1 MKGTKALQEGVTI
14 ALQALMESKVRTG
27 LTILGVGIGVLVV
40 VAMAAVIQGV
50 NSSFDVLVEASG
62 ANTFYVTRAYGV
74 EMSTGLEEDDPTWRR
89 RPPIAPRFA
98 RSLEALSTIA
108 NSYASADLSWLPSK
122 LSAGSN
128 ETDASIMAVPSD
140 FMQTDAGDIMT
151 GRFYTKSEE
160 AAGRPVAV
168 IDSSAAY
175 DLFAPLEA
183 VGRTMRIGDQA
194 FTVVGVYKAP
204 PNLFASLGGSRVFVP
219 FSTAQKYLLKNVRW
233 VSFDELVWITVVAK
247 PVVNMTRAIDQVTG
261 RLRALRGLGPGDE
274 NNFDIVTQDTMMDL
288 WNQLTAALFAVMF
301 ALSSVGLM
309 VGGIGVIA
317 VMVVSVTERTRE
329 IGIRKALGATKRDI
343 MWQFLVEAVT
353 LTTVG
358 GAFGLAAGA
367 IIAWALNTFTPVPA
381 VIPLWSIFMA
391 IAAAA
396 FTGIVFGL
404 FPAVR
409 AARLDPVHA
418 LRYE

>member
-14 ALQALMESKVRTG
+14 ALQSLRQSKVRTG

-108 NSYASADLSWLPSK
+108 NSYASADLSWLSSK
-122 LSAGSN
+122 LSAGGN
-128 ETDASIMAVPSD
+128 ETDASILAVPSD
-140 FMQTDAGDIMT
+140 YMQTDAGDIVS
-151 GRFYTKSEE
+151 GRFYTKTEE
-160 AAGRPVAV
+160 EAGRPVAV
-168 IDSSAAY
+168 IDSSAAHA
-175 DLFAPLEA
+175 LFAPLDA
-183 VGRTMRIGDQA
+183 VGRKMRIGDQA
-194 FTVVGVYKAP
+194 FTVVGVYKSP
-204 PNLFASLGGSRVFVP
+204 PNLFASLGDARVFVP

-261 RLRALRGLGPGDE
+261 RLRALRGLGPGE
-274 NNFDIVTQDTMMDL
+274 
-288 WNQLTAALFAVMF
+288 
-301 ALSSVGLM
+301 
-309 VGGIGVIA
+309 GVIA

-343 MWQFLVEAVT
+343 MWQFLVEAAT

-358 GAFGLAAGA
+358 GAFGLAVGA
-367 IIAWALNTFTPVPA
+367 IVAWVLNTFTPVRSPGSSSA
-381 VIPLWSIFMA
+381 CSPQCERPVSIRWRLCA
-391 IAAAA
+391 
-396 FTGIVFGL
+396 TNR
-404 FPAVR
+404 VR
-409 AARLDPVHA
+409 
-418 LRYE
+418 

>member
-1 MKGTKALQEGVTI
+1 MTGRALQEGVTI
-14 ALQALMESKVRTG
+14 ALQALRQSKVRTG

-50 NSSFDVLVEASG
+50 NKSFDVLVEASG
-62 ANTFYVTRAYGV
+62 ANTFYVVRAYGV

-89 RPPIAPRFA
+89 RPPIAARFA
-98 RSLEALSTIA
+98 RSLEALSSVTNA
-108 NSYASADLSWLPSK
+108 YASADLSWLPQK
-122 LSAGSN
+122 LRAGGN
-128 ETDASIMAVPSD
+128 ETDAAILAVPSD
-140 FMQTDAGDIMT
+140 FMQTDPGDIVT
-151 GRFYTKSEE
+151 GRFYTKVEE
-160 AAGRPVAV
+160 EAGRPVAV

-183 VGRTMRIGDQA
+183 VGKTIRIGSQS
-194 FTVVGVYKAP
+194 FKVIGVYKQP
-204 PNLFASLGGSRVFVP
+204 PNLFASLGSNRVFVP
-219 FSTAQKYLLKNVRW
+219 FATAQKYLLKNVRW
-233 VSFDELVWITVVAK
+233 ISFDELVWITVVAK
-247 PVVNMTRAIDQVTG
+247 PVVSVTRAIDQVTG
-261 RLRALRGLGPGDE
+261 RLRALRGVGPGEE
-274 NNFDIVTQDTMMDL
+274 NDFDIVTQESMTDL
-288 WNQLTAALFAVMF
+288 WNQLTAVLFAVMF

-329 IGIRKALGATKRDI
+329 IGIRKALGATRRDI
-343 MWQFLVEAVT
+343 LWQFLVEAVT

-367 IIAWALNTFTPVPA
+367 LIAWSLNTFTPVPA
-381 VIPLWSIFMA
+381 VIPIWSIFMA
-391 IAAAA
+391 IAAAG

-409 AARLDPVHA
+409 AARLDPVNA
-418 LRYE
+418 LRWE

>member
-1 MKGTKALQEGVTI
+1 MSVRGLQEGIGI
-14 ALQALMESKVRTG
+14 ALQALRQSKIRTG

-50 NSSFDVLVEASG
+50 NRSFDVLVQASG

-74 EMSTGLEEDDPTWRR
+74 EMSTGLEEEDPTWRR
-89 RPPIAPRFA
+89 RPPIPARFA

-108 NSYASADLSWLPSK
+108 NSYASADLSWMPSM
-122 LSAGSN
+122 LSAGGN
-128 ETDASIMAVPSD
+128 ETEASIIAVPSD
-140 FMQTDAGDIMT
+140 FMQTDAGDIT
-151 GRFYTKSEE
+151 AGRFYTKTEE
-160 AAGRPVAV
+160 DAGRPVAV

-175 DLFAPLEA
+175 DLFAPLDA
-183 VGRTMRIGDQA
+183 VGKTFRIGSQS
-194 FTVVGVYKAP
+194 FIVVGVYKHP
-204 PNLFASLGGSRVFVP
+204 PNLFAALGDSRVFVP
-219 FSTAQKYLLKNVRW
+219 FNTAQKYLMKDIRW
-233 VSFDELVWITVVAK
+233 ISFDDLVWLTVVAK
-247 PVVNMTRAIDQVTG
+247 PMISITRAIDQVTG
-261 RLRALRGLGPGDE
+261 RMRALRGLGPGEE
-274 NNFDIVTQDTMMDL
+274 NDFDIVTQESMLEL

-329 IGIRKALGATKRDI
+329 IGIRKSLGATRRDI
-343 MWQFLVEAVT
+343 LWQFLVEAVT
-353 LTTVG
+353 LTIVG
-358 GAFGLAAGA
+358 GALGLSIGA
-367 IIAWALNTFTPVPA
+367 LIAWVLNTYTPVPA
-381 VIPLWSIFMA
+381 VIPLWSVLLA

-396 FTGIVFGL
+396 FTGIIFGL